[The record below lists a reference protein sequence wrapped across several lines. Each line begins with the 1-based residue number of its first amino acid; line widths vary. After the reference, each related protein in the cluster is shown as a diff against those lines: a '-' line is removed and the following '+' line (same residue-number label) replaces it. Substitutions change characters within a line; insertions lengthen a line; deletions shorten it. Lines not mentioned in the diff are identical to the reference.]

1 MGDRSLAFAEPPLPC
16 VSEQGGP
23 VPSGRIHAAVVAHFD
38 FVWRTIRRLGVAPGA
53 VDDAAQEVFI
63 VANKGIAEVSVAKER
78 SYLFAIALRV
88 AALKRRTQR
97 RRREVSGHDAQYEV
111 ADAAKGPDELLDEC
125 RARQAMDQ
133 ILESIPFEH
142 RAVFVL
148 FEMEEM
154 TTLQIAELL
163 NIPVGTVA
171 SRLRRSRELF
181 FKAVNRKWARG
192 ARAGA

>member
-1 MGDRSLAFAEPPLPC
+1 MGDRSLALTETAVSC
-16 VSEQGGP
+16 ASEQAEAGP
-23 VPSGRIHAAVVAHFD
+23 EDRIQIAVTAHFD
-38 FVWRTIRRLGVAPGA
+38 FVWRTIRRLGVEPGA

-63 VANKGIAEVSVAKER
+63 VANKGIAEVARTKER

-88 AALKRRTQR
+88 AAQKRRTQR
-97 RRREVSGHDAQYEV
+97 RRREVGNHDALREV
-111 ADAAKGPDELLDEC
+111 ADGAKGPDELLDER
-125 RARQAMDQ
+125 RARQVMDQ
-133 ILESIPFEH
+133 ILESLPLEQ

-154 TTLQIAELL
+154 TTVQIAEML
-163 NIPVGTVA
+163 NIPAGTVA

-181 FKAVNRKWARG
+181 MKAVNRRWARD